1 MIFEYHYEY
10 HKLDISNVQILEL
23 FNRWWIQN
31 GIISINSDTMFYLSS
46 ISMYH
51 GIVLTPGFSM
61 AIIVLTDDLKYFEYV
76 ISFNA
81 TYFIRNTV
89 SIP

>member
-1 MIFEYHYEY
+1 MIFEYHSEY
-10 HKLDISNVQILEL
+10 QKLDISNVQILEL
-23 FNRWWIQN
+23 FNRCWIQN

-46 ISMYH
+46 IGMYPD
-51 GIVLTPGFSM
+51 IITTPIFSM
-61 AIIVLTDDLKYFEYV
+61 AIIVLTDNLNYFEYV